1 MARGF
6 NSVPD
11 TIILYANTATYK
23 KVVSF
28 KLFFSRYPHHT
39 QTAILFI
46 LMNPLFLISFLFY
59 IRMVQVRTMMNSKSL
74 LPAHS

>member
-23 KVVSF
+23 KVES
-28 KLFFSRYPHHT
+28 S
-39 QTAILFI
+39 ILEWLRSWKI
-46 LMNPLFLISFLFY
+46 TRSPN
-59 IRMVQVRTMMNSKSL
+59 SL
-74 LPAHS
+74 LNSETACKAVKRKEYVMD